1 MRRLLAAWVLAV
13 LAAGCGTE
21 DKKPADSPKGEPIP
35 MFDKKA
41 PRGTK
46 KGPEA
51 G

>member
-21 DKKPADSPKGEPIP
+21 DKKPAGSPKAEPIP
-35 MFDKKA
+35 MFEKKA
-41 PRGTK
+41 PKGK
-46 KGPEA
+46 KGSEA